1 MLNNSNS
8 IQLPTESVKIEE
20 IIISTTNSKTNLPLP
35 TTFTTSTTTTTTSI
49 GDVVPTTITS
59 DIASTSNTSPP
70 PPPTF
75 DTTTTT
81 AATSISTNNTTTTP
95 TQIVELNLANNSEN
109 VTTTTT
115 TATTSGIETS
125 TYSTPSPTPRPTPP
139 TTPINNNNNN
149 ETRLVTSPLPTFAET
164 SSSPLLLKRSP
175 STPHHQRSLT
185 PNHSSLPLIQQQ
197 QQQQD
202 QRPFTPTKSSS
213 PALITLPQSRP
224 GSSLHSRQTTPAIQH
239 PDITINNNISQINSN
254 SSNLSSSIIKNEDLA
269 TIKNQTEYSL
279 NILNLN
285 ESNND
290 SNTKPLILSAT
301 TNTVSKPQNL
311 ITNTK
316 YNNLITNHHASTIGT
331 GISALLYSLLK
342 NSNKTMSESTNNEH
356 NNNNNNNTNTNYKR
370 VNRLKES
377 GYIQNFEPMLNQSAP
392 SSGMVVA
399 SPLLIATSSSSSS
412 VPPLAINE
420 SSSLSSTSSSPRTK
434 IKLKNLQEALIKE
447 YSNEHVN
454 QFRINDRKP
463 EQLYASNN
471 IYTSPINRNDTSGYV
486 KKEKEPI
493 LYPGMN
499 IFLINNSNIKLNL
512 YLDLTL
518 S

>member
-1 MLNNSNS
+1 MKIIYRATQQN
-8 IQLPTESVKIEE
+8 QLIHEE
-20 IIISTTNSKTNLPLP
+20 K
-35 TTFTTSTTTTTTSI
+35 
-49 GDVVPTTITS
+49 
-59 DIASTSNTSPP
+59 
-70 PPPTF
+70 
-75 DTTTTT
+75 
-81 AATSISTNNTTTTP
+81 
-95 TQIVELNLANNSEN
+95 
-109 VTTTTT
+109 
-115 TATTSGIETS
+115 
-125 TYSTPSPTPRPTPP
+125 PTP
-139 TTPINNNNNN
+139 INNNN
-149 ETRLVTSPLPTFAET
+149 ETRLVTSPLPTFTET
-164 SSSPLLLKRSP
+164 SSSSSPLLLKRSP
-175 STPHHQRSLT
+175 STSHHQRSLT

-197 QQQQD
+197 QQQQQQQD
-202 QRPFTPTKSSS
+202 QRPLTPTKSSS

-224 GSSLHSRQTTPAIQH
+224 GSSLHSRQTTPAIQN
-239 PDITINNNISQINSN
+239 PDITINNNNSQINSN
-254 SSNLSSSIIKNEDLA
+254 LSNLSSSIIKNEDLA

-290 SNTKPLILSAT
+290 SNTKPIILSAT
-301 TNTVSKPQNL
+301 TNTVPKPQNL

-342 NSNKTMSESTNNEH
+342 NSNKTISESTNNEH
-356 NNNNNNNTNTNYKR
+356 NNNNNNNYKR

-471 IYTSPINRNDTSGYV
+471 IYTSTANRNDTSGYV

-493 LYPGMN
+493 LYPGM
-499 IFLINNSNIKLNL
+499 II
-512 YLDLTL
+512 L